1 MINLCRSGAS
11 AATLPSLPKYLW
23 LLLAAASLA
32 GCSRFE
38 EKPAAT
44 QVVARVN
51 GHEITVH
58 QVNDVLARQN
68 ISGDQAPAVKRQI
81 LDRLI
86 DQELAKQQAMEKQL
100 DRTPGTVRAMEA
112 AKNEV
117 LARAYLEQIA
127 ATQRRPTPAEI
138 KKYYAEHPEL
148 FAQRRLYSL
157 EELSVPQKTIAPAAL
172 REQARQAKDL
182 AELTSLLSAQK
193 ATAVVN
199 RAVRA
204 AEQLPLAWLGA
215 MQQMKDGDV
224 QVFEG
229 AEQISVVR
237 LVASRSAPV
246 EEATAAPRIEQF
258 LFNRALN
265 KAVEAEVKDLRG
277 KSNIE
282 YAGEFATR
290 DAHLEKGLRSLQ

>member
-1 MINLCRSGAS
+1 MINLCRSGTS
-11 AATLPSLPKYLW
+11 AATPYSRLKYLW
-23 LLLAAASLA
+23 LLLAVASLA

-44 QVVARVN
+44 QVAARVN

-68 ISGDQAPAVKRQI
+68 IPGDQAPAAKRQI

-86 DQELAKQQAMEKQL
+86 DQELARQQAMEKQL

-127 ATQRRPTPAEI
+127 ATQRKPTPEEI

-148 FAQRRLYSL
+148 FAQRRLYSV

-182 AELTSLLSAQK
+182 AELTSMLSTHK

-246 EEATAAPRIEQF
+246 DEATAAPRIEQF

-265 KAVEAEVKDLRG
+265 KAIEAEVKELRG

-282 YAGEFATR
+282 YAGEFAAR